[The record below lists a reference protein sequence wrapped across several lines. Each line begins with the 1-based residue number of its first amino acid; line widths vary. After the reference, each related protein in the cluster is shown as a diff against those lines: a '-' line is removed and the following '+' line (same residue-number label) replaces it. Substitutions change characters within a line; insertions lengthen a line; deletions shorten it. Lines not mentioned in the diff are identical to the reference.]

1 MLKRSSLLTSLS
13 FFSSPC
19 QKCKRRPLWL
29 VRCSKS
35 EIARKLLITQNRK
48 NYQKRKKRIVS
59 KKQNTLF
66 QPTGTVLDKIQAELA
81 ETRRREEELK
91 RSRSTI
97 WLPTH
102 WLLTWSPPWSTI
114 FVANTFV
121 VNLLVL
127 TTLSTIWFSTIWLS
141 LGLSTTLV
149 VTDA

>member
-1 MLKRSSLLTSLS
+1 MLKWNSLLTSLS
-13 FFSSPC
+13 FFCSPC
-19 QKCKRRPLWL
+19 QKCKRRPPWL

-48 NYQKRKKRIVS
+48 NYPKRKKRIVR
-59 KKQNTLF
+59 KNKTLFF

-91 RSRSTI
+91 RSRWTI
-97 WLPTH
+97 WLSTH
-102 WLLTWSPPWSTI
+102 RLLPWSLPWSTI

-121 VNLLVL
+121 V